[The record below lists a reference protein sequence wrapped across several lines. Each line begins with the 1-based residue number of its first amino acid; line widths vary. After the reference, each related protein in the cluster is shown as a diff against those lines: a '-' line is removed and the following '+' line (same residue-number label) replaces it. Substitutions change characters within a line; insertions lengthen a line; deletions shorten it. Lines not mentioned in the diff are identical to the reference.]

1 MRVFGGKGIRR
12 IYEVKDVLEARSG
25 RRFAILLTL
34 ICSQSGQRLHKQPQ
48 CKDLVSCNAKKNIN
62 L

>member
-48 CKDLVSCNAKKNIN
+48 CKDLVA
-62 L
+62 